1 MVAHPLLPLFFLAKR
16 KESRILEEKD
26 VTCAPL
32 LPQSKGQKGRDRLT
46 ENVGPGPRWKF
57 EQSDGCCGWFVF
69 IDSYFIAAY
78 DGANAMQRLLGR

>member
-16 KESRILEEKD
+16 KAEFLKRKTSPVR
-26 VTCAPL
+26 P
-32 LPQSKGQKGRDRLT
+32 PQSKGQKGRDRLT

-57 EQSDGCCGWFVF
+57 EQSVGCCGWFVF
-69 IDSYFIAAY
+69 IDSYFIAAR